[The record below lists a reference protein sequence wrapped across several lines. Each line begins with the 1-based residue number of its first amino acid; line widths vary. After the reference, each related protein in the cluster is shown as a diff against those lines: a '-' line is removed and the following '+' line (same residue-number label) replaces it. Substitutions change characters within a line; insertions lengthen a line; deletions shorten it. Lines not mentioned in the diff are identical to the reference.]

1 MRKARQANRARVAE
15 RAGEVDDDEE
25 DVVGE
30 LRAAGGGAAVRDEA
44 SAAVVKSLS
53 AMMSVGSL

>member
-15 RAGEVDDDEE
+15 RAGEVDDDKE

-30 LRAAGGGAAVRDEA
+30 LRAAGGGTAARDEVGA
-44 SAAVVKSLS
+44 VVVKSLS
-53 AMMSVGSL
+53 AMVSVGSL